1 MAQSVDALNTLAT
14 QTAEFGVNFLDNR
27 ASAWWFGARSVAATF
42 FDETRTPSAL
52 IPTAP
57 IKNPLGSLP
66 LRSLRL
72 AASAAAASIRL
83 SNDMIYQYQKVAPHY
98 TSEIIFIS

>member
-1 MAQSVDALNTLAT
+1 MAQSVDALRTLAT
-14 QTAEFGVNFLDNR
+14 QTVEFGVNFLASL
-27 ASAWWFGARSVAATF
+27 ASAWWFGAKSVAATF
-42 FDETRTPSAL
+42 FDETRTPSART
-52 IPTAP
+52 PTAP

-83 SNDMIYQYQKVAPHY
+83 SNDMSYQYHEVVKHY
-98 TSEIIFIS
+98 TVETYLFA